1 MRVRWIIGVICAGLV
16 LVFLVVISGGAD
28 IQRLAV
34 TNAFEDADCRIEFSD
49 GSVERFKV
57 RKDGTWTRN
66 FQAPKPGFATMRCR
80 TVSKL
85 LESPASFHLRD
96 GQLATLTIS
105 PHGVAE
111 LTYSPMSK

>member
-1 MRVRWIIGVICAGLV
+1 MVRWVIGVICAGLV

-28 IQRLAV
+28 IQRLVVA
-34 TNAFEDADCRIEFSD
+34 NGFEDADCRIGFTD
-49 GSVERFKV
+49 GSTKKFKV
-57 RKDGTWTRN
+57 RKGGTWKRN

-96 GQLATLTIS
+96 GQLATLTIN
-105 PHGVAE
+105 PQGVAE
-111 LTYSPMSK
+111 LTYSPISK

>member
-1 MRVRWIIGVICAGLV
+1 MVRWVIGVVCAGLV

-28 IQRLAV
+28 IQRRAV
-34 TNAFEDADCRIEFSD
+34 INAFEDADCRIEFAD
-49 GSVERFKV
+49 GSTREFKV
-57 RKDGTWTRN
+57 RKDGIWKRN

-96 GQLATLTIS
+96 GQLATLTIN
-105 PHGVAE
+105 PQGVAD
-111 LTYSPMSK
+111 LTYSPISK